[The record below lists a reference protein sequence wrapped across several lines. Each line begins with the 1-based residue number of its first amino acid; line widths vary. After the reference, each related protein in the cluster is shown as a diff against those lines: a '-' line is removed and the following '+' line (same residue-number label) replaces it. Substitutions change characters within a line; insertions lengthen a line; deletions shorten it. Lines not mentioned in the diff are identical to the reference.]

1 MRVPFLD
8 LSDVVTE
15 LRPALNAA
23 WHRVMDS
30 GWFIG
35 GAEVE
40 AFEAEFA
47 DFAGAKHAIGVANG
61 LDALTLVLRAWDIGP
76 GDEVIVPGHTFIA
89 TLLAISQTGATPVPV
104 EVDDATFNLDP
115 AAIEAAISPKTRAIM
130 PVHLYGQLA
139 DMVAIKAIAARH
151 NLRVLEDSAQAH
163 GATRD
168 GAAPATHGDAASWS
182 FYPGKNLG
190 AFGDGGGITTDDD
203 ALAAR
208 LRTLRNYGSAVKYV
222 HDERGVN
229 SRLDTLQAALLRV
242 RLAHLSAWNERRRVH
257 AAAYLAALAPVA
269 AAHPEFRL
277 PVVAPGSE
285 PVWHLFVVRHPDRA
299 ALAEAL
305 AARGVSTQQHY
316 PIVPHHSGA
325 YRESLA
331 HVSLPISEAIAATV
345 LSLPMGPHL
354 TVEQRDHVI
363 AAVAEAVAALADRAS
378 GT

>member
-8 LSDVVTE
+8 LADVVTE
-15 LRPALNAA
+15 LRPELDAA

-35 GAEVE
+35 GAEVD

-47 DFAGAKHAIGVANG
+47 AFAGAKHGIGVANG
-61 LDALTLVLRAWDIGP
+61 LDALTLVLRAWGIGP

-89 TLLAISQTGATPVPV
+89 TLLAVSQIGAVPVPV
-104 EVDDATFNLDP
+104 EVDDATCNLDP
-115 AAIEAAISPKTRAIM
+115 GAIEAAITAKTRAII

-139 DMVAIKAIAARH
+139 DMVAIAQIARKH
-151 NLRVLEDSAQAH
+151 GLLVLEDAAQAH

-168 GAAPATHGDAASWS
+168 GAQPATHGDAAAWS

-190 AFGDGGGITTDDD
+190 AFGDGGGITTNDD

-242 RLAHLSAWNERRRVH
+242 RLAHLAAWNARRLVH
-257 AAAYLAALAPVA
+257 AEAYLTALAPVA
-269 AAHPEFRL
+269 AAFPALRL
-277 PVVAPGSE
+277 PTVASDSA
-285 PVWHLFVVRHPDRA
+285 PVWHLFVVRHPQPLALAA
-299 ALAEAL
+299 ALAT
-305 AARGVSTQQHY
+305 RGVATQRHY
-316 PIVPHHSGA
+316 PTVPHQTGA
-325 YRESLA
+325 YAEQLG
-331 HVSLPISEAIAATV
+331 HVDLPVSERIASEA

-354 TVEQRDHVI
+354 TTPQRDAVI
-363 AAVAEAVAALADRAS
+363 VAVSEAVAELAARP
-378 GT
+378 TF